1 MCQYRRPH
9 VLLRWTKPCTIVQ
22 TNTPG
27 RKSASSTGKH
37 PAMHSNQTF
46 IQFQEWEK
54 RKFNFALAHLFHSF
68 PKLPAVKNKP
78 STFSSTSNPINL
90 SIHFP
95 RTQHNIPPTLY
106 SFFPFKIPSTHST
119 APLTPL
125 FAFIRRDS
133 FPIDLRHRLDAIRRH
148 EGIQRPLRRLGC
160 RLGRA
165 VLVQRAVQLVC
176 PSAVGLGARAEGDV
190 RGVGGVHGAEAGFG
204 GGLGVPFLNLCVVLV
219 WGLDVCLLE
228 GWSWF
233 AGGYGGL
240 GGGSASDL
248 FVG

>member
-1 MCQYRRPH
+1 M
-9 VLLRWTKPCTIVQ
+9 
-22 TNTPG
+22 
-27 RKSASSTGKH
+27 
-37 PAMHSNQTF
+37 
-46 IQFQEWEK
+46 
-54 RKFNFALAHLFHSF
+54 
-68 PKLPAVKNKP
+68 
-78 STFSSTSNPINL
+78 
-90 SIHFP
+90 
-95 RTQHNIPPTLY
+95 
-106 SFFPFKIPSTHST
+106 
-119 APLTPL
+119 

-219 WGLDVCLLE
+219 WGLDVSLLE